1 MLGAL
6 GPGLLGLGLKMA
18 KSTRELQEV
27 YHLNFNWP
35 LILAARRLNSTEF
48 PDASVVLG
56 RIDYLSL

>member
-1 MLGAL
+1 MLWAL

-35 LILAARRLNSTEF
+35 LTLAARRLNSTEF

-56 RIDYLSL
+56 E

>member
-27 YHLNFNWP
+27 YHLISTG
-35 LILAARRLNSTEF
+35 LTLAARRLNHTEF

-56 RIDYLSL
+56 RIDYLSP